1 MDADHLVSLFN
12 CITSSE
18 CVNELGEMDYGDD
31 VMNKFFQSTSQD
43 DLLRM
48 THSIYCDAG
57 EILWERAGLQL
68 VMLKYWILTLI
79 FRRYGVEAAV

>member
-57 EILWERAGLQL
+57 ENFMGKGWAVL
-68 VMLKYWILTLI
+68 VMLKC
-79 FRRYGVEAAV
+79 